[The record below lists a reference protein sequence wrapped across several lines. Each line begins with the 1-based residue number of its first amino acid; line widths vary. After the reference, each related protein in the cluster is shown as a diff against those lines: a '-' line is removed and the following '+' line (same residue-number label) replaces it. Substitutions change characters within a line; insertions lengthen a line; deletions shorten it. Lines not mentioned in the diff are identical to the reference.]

1 MTKKVKKITIKEN
14 YLRLS
19 KLSIKELEKEFNV
32 DTSKGLTIE
41 EAKSREEDYLKKH
54 KLKTHKY
61 DVIKII
67 ISSFFN
73 PFSLILIVIDI
84 FTFLSDVIFSA
95 PEERS
100 YLECSTILG
109 IIILS
114 GIIHLFNELSSY
126 FATNKLLKEV
136 SSTSTVLR
144 DSIKEETDI
153 SSLVKGDI
161 IYYSQGDII
170 STDAIILNSKD
181 LFIDESSLTGENIPK
196 EKSEVYKNTNSLIE
210 INNILFKGSSV
221 VSGNAKVLT
230 IATRS
235 ETYFS
240 EITKSKRKKEKTAFD
255 KGVNQISKLFI
266 IMILIIV
273 PLVII
278 INILTKKSILDSIAF
293 ALTISLGLTP
303 ELLPMIVASC
313 LAKGRKKLAKEK
325 LIIKDLSSINNL
337 GSINILCSDKT
348 GTITENASKLEKI
361 ISFNNDE
368 EILFKYAY
376 FNSYFQSGLKNQI
389 DKAINEYETNDQVNL
404 IGVTKLDEIPFDF
417 SRRRLSILIKEN
429 NQNVLITKGS
439 VEDMLKVSSSI
450 YKDNKVINIDEEI
463 KSKILKDN
471 ERYNKEGYRLLLVGI
486 KNVTNETISLDD
498 EQELTLLGFLA
509 FYDPLKESSLETITK
524 LKELGV
530 ELKILTGDNKN
541 VSLTLA
547 KRLNIKDPK
556 VIDGEYI
563 DSLSDE
569 ELLKIVQNVNI
580 FAKLSP
586 DNKERV
592 IISLKKLGNKVGFI
606 GDGINDALALK
617 ASDIGISVNNASDI
631 AKESSKAIMLNQ
643 DLSIL
648 VDAIIEGRK
657 THFNMMKYIKI
668 TISSNF
674 GNIISILFASIF
686 LPFFPILPTH
696 ILLLNIIYDLSCLAL
711 INDNV
716 DKALLTKPVSF
727 STKGIIPFMLIF
739 GPIST
744 IFDITTFLFNY
755 FIFLPYLFNS
765 SFNSLSD
772 TSTFILAFQTL
783 WFFESFISQ
792 LIVIISLRTGNNLL
806 KSRPSIMMLISF
818 VVSICVVFILIY
830 SPLNKILLL
839 ETISP
844 LYYLYIFVVI
854 ILYITLVIIAKKLYL
869 KKSELY

>member
-1 MTKKVKKITIKEN
+1 MTKKVKKIAIKEN

-19 KLSIKELEKEFNV
+19 KLSTKELEKEFDV

-41 EAKSREEDYLKKH
+41 EANSRKEDYLKKH
-54 KLKTHKY
+54 KLKTHRY

-67 ISSFFN
+67 FSSFFN

-95 PEERS
+95 PEKKS

-144 DSIKEETDI
+144 DSIKEEIDI

-161 IYYSQGDII
+161 IYYSQGDIV
-170 STDAIILNSKD
+170 STDGIILNSKD

-196 EKSEVYKNTNSLIE
+196 EKSEVYKETKSLIE

-266 IMILIIV
+266 AMILVII

-278 INILTKKSILDSIAF
+278 INVLTKKSILDSIVF

-368 EILFKYAY
+368 HNLFKYAY

-389 DKAINEYETNDQVNL
+389 DKAINEYESYDQIN
-404 IGVTKLDEIPFDF
+404 ISNITKLDEIPFDF

-429 NQNVLITKGS
+429 NENILVTKGS
-439 VEDMLKVSSSI
+439 VEDMLKVSTSI
-450 YKDNKVINIDEEI
+450 YKDNKIIKIDEKI
-463 KSKILKDN
+463 KTKILKDN
-471 ERYNKEGYRLLLVGI
+471 EKYNKEGYRLLLVGI
-486 KNVTNETISLDD
+486 KKVTNDNISLND
-498 EQELTLLGFLA
+498 ECELTLLGFLA
-509 FYDPLKESSLETITK
+509 FYDPLKESALETITK

-547 KRLNIKDPK
+547 KRLNIQNPI

-569 ELLKIVQNVNI
+569 ELSKIVQNVNI

-592 IISLKKLGNKVGFI
+592 IIALKKLGNKVGFI

-696 ILLLNIIYDLSCLAL
+696 ILLLNIIYDLSCLSL

-716 DKALLTKPVSF
+716 DSSLLSKPVTF

-755 FIFLPYLFNS
+755 FIFLPYLFNN

-772 TSTFILAFQTL
+772 PSTFIITFQTL

-792 LIVIISLRTGNNLL
+792 LIVIISLRSSNSLL
-806 KSRPSIMMLISF
+806 RSRPSIMMLITF
-818 VVSICVVFILIY
+818 VISICFVFILIY
-830 SPLNKILLL
+830 SPLNKIFLL
-839 ETISP
+839 EAISP
-844 LYYLYIFVVI
+844 LYYLFILLVI
-854 ILYITLVIIAKKLYL
+854 ILYITLVTIAKKLYL

>member
-100 YLECSTILG
+100 YLECSTIFG

-161 IYYSQGDII
+161 IYYSQGDIV

-196 EKSEVYKNTNSLIE
+196 EKSEVYKDTNSLIE

-278 INILTKKSILDSIAF
+278 INILTKKSILDSIVF

-368 EILFKYAY
+368 ETLFKYAY

-429 NQNVLITKGS
+429 NQNILITKGS

-450 YKDNKVINIDEEI
+450 YKGNKVINIDEEI

-486 KNVTNETISLDD
+486 KNVTNETISLND
-498 EQELTLLGFLA
+498 EQGLTLLGFLA

-586 DNKERV
+586 DNKERYYYC
-592 IISLKKLGNKVGFI
+592 IKKI
-606 GDGINDALALK
+606 R
-617 ASDIGISVNNASDI
+617 
-631 AKESSKAIMLNQ
+631 Q
-643 DLSIL
+643 
-648 VDAIIEGRK
+648 
-657 THFNMMKYIKI
+657 
-668 TISSNF
+668 
-674 GNIISILFASIF
+674 
-686 LPFFPILPTH
+686 
-696 ILLLNIIYDLSCLAL
+696 
-711 INDNV
+711 
-716 DKALLTKPVSF
+716 
-727 STKGIIPFMLIF
+727 
-739 GPIST
+739 
-744 IFDITTFLFNY
+744 
-755 FIFLPYLFNS
+755 
-765 SFNSLSD
+765 
-772 TSTFILAFQTL
+772 
-783 WFFESFISQ
+783 
-792 LIVIISLRTGNNLL
+792 
-806 KSRPSIMMLISF
+806 
-818 VVSICVVFILIY
+818 
-830 SPLNKILLL
+830 
-839 ETISP
+839 
-844 LYYLYIFVVI
+844 
-854 ILYITLVIIAKKLYL
+854 
-869 KKSELY
+869 